1 MTAPHTSTAAAAT
14 RDRARVAT
22 DDLRWCCPPSEA
34 GITATSEAEPIRSVI
49 GQDDAVNAL
58 RFGLEIDAP
67 GQNVYVRG
75 LTGTGR
81 SSLVQRLLEDAQP
94 SSPAAPDRCY
104 VHNFEQPDRPALIT
118 LPRGRGRAFRDR
130 MDELI
135 SYVKEQLLPALA
147 SDTMKARRAELEHR
161 LEQEM
166 QALGRPFEKQLTEND
181 LALVMLTM
189 PGGAQ
194 PAILPVIDGE
204 PAPPERIQHYVSKGL
219 LSEADVEALR
229 TKIEQYG
236 ERLGEL
242 SERMQAAREE
252 HRQRM
257 RKLIEEEA
265 RWLLSFSVKEIRAA
279 FPGEA
284 IERFLA
290 GIVQDVIAH
299 QLQVLGEGIDLTR
312 KYRVN
317 PILTHDAEE
326 PRPILVETNASLQ
339 SLVGSIDRQVFPGGG
354 VYSDHLLIHGGTLLR
369 ADGGYLVLEAR
380 DVLTQL
386 GAWRVL
392 MQTLRTGKLEIRPQ
406 ESFLFGS
413 SAVLKPEAIPVNLKV
428 VLIGEPG
435 LYSALDA
442 FDPDFPNLFKVLAD
456 FDSSLPRDAEA
467 LRSYTRV
474 LARIAAEEKLPPFA
488 ADAVAALAEQGARI
502 AGRRDRLTARFGR
515 LADLARE
522 AAFLARRADREQ
534 VTREEVLAAI
544 RRSRRRGD
552 LPARRFREFIA
563 DGSIRI
569 QTSGTVVGQVNGLAV
584 SYAGPHTYGFP
595 ARITATIGP
604 GHAGAIDIEREAE
617 LSGAIHTKGFYILGG
632 LLRHLLRGAGHPLT
646 FSASVAFEQSYGG
659 IDGDSASGAEV
670 CCLLSALT
678 GVGLRQDVAMTG
690 AIDQLGHI
698 QTVGAVSEKIEG
710 FFDICSEAGLSGDQG
725 VIIPKSNVRDL
736 MLRENAAE
744 ACDAGRFHVWAVETI
759 GEALEILT
767 GWDAGL
773 PDENGRYPEGTLL
786 ARAMERA
793 AEFWRM
799 TQPESSA
806 DPPAASQR
814 PNAAG

>member
-1 MTAPHTSTAAAAT
+1 MTAPPSDPSASAT
-14 RDRARVAT
+14 RDRARVAIA
-22 DDLRWCCPPSEA
+22 DLRWRCPPAEVGVAS
-34 GITATSEAEPIRSVI
+34 TAEAEPIRGVI
-49 GQDDAVNAL
+49 GQDDAVESL

-67 GQNVYVRG
+67 GQNIYVRG

-94 SSPAAPDRCY
+94 SSPAAPDRCF
-104 VHNFEQPDRPALIT
+104 VHNFDQPDRPALIT

-130 MDELI
+130 MEEFI

-147 SDTMKARRAELEHR
+147 SDSMKGRRAELERR

-204 PAPPERIQHYVSKGL
+204 PATPDRIQDYVSKGR
-219 LSEADVEALR
+219 LSEADVKALR
-229 TKIEQYG
+229 AKIERFG

-242 SERMQAAREE
+242 NEKMQAAREE
-252 HRQRM
+252 HRHRM

-265 RWLLSFSVKEIRAA
+265 RWLLGFSVKEIQSA

-284 IERFLA
+284 IQHFLA
-290 GIVQDVIAH
+290 GIVEDVITH
-299 QLQVLGEGIDLTR
+299 QLHVLGEGIDLTR

-317 PILTHDAEE
+317 PILTHEADEA
-326 PRPILVETNASLQ
+326 RPILVETNASLQ
-339 SLVGSIDRQVFPGGG
+339 SLLGTIDRQVLPGGG
-354 VYSDHLLIHGGTLLR
+354 VYSDHLMIHGGTLLR

-380 DVLTQL
+380 DVLMQL

-392 MQTLRTGKLEIRPQ
+392 MQTLRTGKLEISPQ
-406 ESFLFGS
+406 ESLIFGS

-435 LYSALDA
+435 LYATLDA

-456 FDSSLPRDAEA
+456 FDSSLPRDAVA
-467 LRSYTRV
+467 VRSYTSV
-474 LARIAAEEKLPPFA
+474 LARIAAEEELPAFA
-488 ADAVAALAEQGARI
+488 ADAVAALAEHGARI

-522 AAFLARRADREQ
+522 AAFLARAGGREQ
-534 VTREEVLAAI
+534 VDAEDVHQAI
-544 RRSRRRGD
+544 ARSRRRCD
-552 LPARRFREFIA
+552 LPARRVRELIA
-563 DGSIRI
+563 DGLIRI
-569 QTSGTVVGQVNGLAV
+569 QTEGAVVGQVNGLAV
-584 SYAGPHTYGFP
+584 TYAGPLTFGFP

-617 LSGAIHTKGFYILGG
+617 LSGSIHTKGFYILGG
-632 LLRHLLRGAGHPLT
+632 LLRHLLRGAAHPLA

-659 IDGDSASGAEV
+659 IDGDSASGAEM

-678 GVGLRQDVAMTG
+678 GVGLRQGMAMTG

-698 QTVGAVSEKIEG
+698 QAVGAVTEKIEG
-710 FFDICSEAGLSGDQG
+710 FFEVCRQAGLTGEQG
-725 VIIPKSNVRDL
+725 VVIPKSNVRDL
-736 MLRENAAE
+736 MLRDDVVE
-744 ACDAGRFHVWAVETI
+744 ACEGGRFHVWAVTTI

-767 GWDAGL
+767 GCEAGEA
-773 PDENGRYPEGTLL
+773 DTDGRYSEGTLL
-786 ARAMERA
+786 ARALERSGD
-793 AEFWRM
+793 FWRM
-799 TQPESSA
+799 AQSDQAP
-806 DPPAASQR
+806 
-814 PNAAG
+814 